1 MPFKLVI
8 RHTIGYDSDEFT
20 GADVRHFEETD
31 VSVGC
36 SADCD
41 CVLDYPGEFLP
52 RHFHIRF
59 DEDGG
64 YLLVPE
70 KNARVFHNRKPVYA
84 AQPLTSG
91 DEIRVGHLVL
101 RFQKEYRAVRPAR
114 RTNFLE
120 ILAKVIIAGVLV
132 LELYFIY
139 WLPRRIQSERL
150 LAAAITR
157 QQTVMLLDSTRQK
170 ARHMPEA
177 TEEFAQYATALIL
190 DELDRMALFIREN
203 EKEISDA
210 QWQWFFNTSGKLNNS
225 LHSIREGSLEKP
237 LPKPALEAGVNAV
250 LQNAEE
256 NLDE

>member
-8 RHTIGYDSDEFT
+8 RHNIGDDSDEFT
-20 GADVRHFEETD
+20 GADVRHFDETD

-36 SADCD
+36 DADCN
-41 CVLDYPGEFLP
+41 CALDYPEEFLP

-59 DEDGG
+59 DEDDG

-70 KNARVFHNRKPVYA
+70 KNATVFHNRKPVYA

-91 DEIRVGHLVL
+91 DEIRVGHLVF
-101 RFQKEYRAVRPAR
+101 RFQKEYRAARAAR
-114 RTNFLE
+114 RTNLLE

-150 LAAAITR
+150 LASSITR

-170 ARHMPEA
+170 ARHMPRE
-177 TEEFAQYATALIL
+177 TGGFAQHATALIL
-190 DELDRMALFIREN
+190 DELDRMAVFIREN

-210 QWQWFFNTSGKLNNS
+210 QWQWFFNTTGKLNNS
-225 LHSIREGSLEKP
+225 LHNIRAGTLEKP
-237 LPKPALEAGVNAV
+237 LPKPALEDAV
-250 LQNAEE
+250 KAVIQDAKE